1 LFSRVAKKKERGGKR
16 MREQLMLRLGKV
28 FARFEFKRE
37 DGQALVEYGL
47 IIALVALVCIAGL
60 TALGVSINGLLQTIA
75 DTVAGVPA

>member
-1 LFSRVAKKKERGGKR
+1 

-28 FARFEFKRE
+28 FARFGELSRE

-60 TALGVSINGLLQTIA
+60 TALGLSINGLLNSIATTIA
-75 DTVAGVPA
+75 GV

>member
-1 LFSRVAKKKERGGKR
+1 

-28 FARFEFKRE
+28 FARFGEFRRE

-60 TALGVSINGLLQTIA
+60 TALGVSINGLLDAIATTISG
-75 DTVAGVPA
+75 VAP

>member
-1 LFSRVAKKKERGGKR
+1 

-28 FARFEFKRE
+28 FAHFRRE

-60 TALGVSINGLLQTIA
+60 TALGVSINGLLNAIATTISG
-75 DTVAGVPA
+75 VAP